1 VTGRRIGRRRD
12 QKALQM
18 PDSAPFSVMPARL
31 LDGAAIAASALCLVH
46 CLALPL
52 VALLLPVLAVWVR
65 WPEAFHL
72 WALAFAVPTSIAA
85 LALGV
90 RRHRQAAPLLL
101 AGAGLALLAAGA
113 VADVPELAETLLTVP
128 GALLLAGA
136 HLRNWRSRAYGCA
149 AGPVARAGG
158 GQANGSSSE
167 GGGSE
172 K

>member
-1 VTGRRIGRRRD
+1 
-12 QKALQM
+12 
-18 PDSAPFSVMPARL
+18 MPARL

-52 VALLLPVLAVWVR
+52 VALMLPMLAAWVA

-72 WALAFAVPTSIAA
+72 WAFAFAVPTSLVA

-90 RRHRQAAPLLL
+90 RGHRRAAPLL
-101 AGAGLALLAAGA
+101 AGGAGLALLAAGVA
-113 VADVPELAETLLTVP
+113 ADVPEPAETLLTVA
-128 GALLLAGA
+128 GALALARA
-136 HLRNWRSRAYGCA
+136 HLVNWRSRAHGCA
-149 AGPVARAGG
+149 AGPVARTGS
-158 GQANGSSSE
+158 GQAKGSSSD